1 MEKQKLQ
8 VDKRIFEA
16 LALGLDKLQFAV
28 VKLESCNGTGS
39 ISFSEAS
46 CEYEVLLDKKKLR
59 PCFFP
64 FTLMFD
70 KGVSLLKKL
79 EKTINEKNENLE
91 DHMKDSVLRLN
102 KFYKAKG
109 KLEM

>member
-1 MEKQKLQ
+1 MGQIISHDRIQPDVIVMEKQKLQ

-46 CEYEVLLDKKKLR
+46 CEYEVLLDKKNY
-59 PCFFP
+59 
-64 FTLMFD
+64 D
-70 KGVSLLKKL
+70 HVSSLLL
-79 EKTINEKNENLE
+79 
-91 DHMKDSVLRLN
+91 
-102 KFYKAKG
+102 
-109 KLEM
+109 

>member
-1 MEKQKLQ
+1 M
-8 VDKRIFEA
+8 
-16 LALGLDKLQFAV
+16 
-28 VKLESCNGTGS
+28 
-39 ISFSEAS
+39 
-46 CEYEVLLDKKKLR
+46 LLDKKKLR

-102 KFYKAKG
+102 KFYKTKG

>member
-1 MEKQKLQ
+1 
-8 VDKRIFEA
+8 
-16 LALGLDKLQFAV
+16 
-28 VKLESCNGTGS
+28 
-39 ISFSEAS
+39 
-46 CEYEVLLDKKKLR
+46 
-59 PCFFP
+59 
-64 FTLMFD
+64 MFD
-70 KGVSLLKKL
+70 KVVSLLKKL